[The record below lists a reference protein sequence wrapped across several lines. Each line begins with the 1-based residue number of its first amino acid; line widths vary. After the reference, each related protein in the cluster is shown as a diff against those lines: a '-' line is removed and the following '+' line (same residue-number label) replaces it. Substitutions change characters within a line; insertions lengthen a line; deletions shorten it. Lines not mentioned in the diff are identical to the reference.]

1 MKIRDSNDVGIVLRQ
16 AREACGW
23 SQEELAHQI
32 GASRHWVLAVEKG
45 KASAEVGLVL
55 KALAALHLQVDLLAA
70 GGRAVQPPRRPV
82 SRKKPM
88 GRTAL
93 ALELI
98 DLDLV
103 LRTNTG
109 GSEMSIPS
117 HGNGAGRAAQTRNEK
132 GSR

>member
-1 MKIRDSNDVGIVLRQ
+1 MKIRDSNDLGIVLRQ

-55 KALAALHLQVDLLAA
+55 KALAALHLQVHLLAA
-70 GGRAVQPPRRPV
+70 RAVQPPRRPV
-82 SRKKPM
+82 NRKKPM
-88 GRTAL
+88 GRTTL

-103 LRTNTG
+103 LRANTG

-117 HGNGAGRAAQTRNEK
+117 HGNGVLRSAQTGNEK